1 MKSHFSRYSLFLIGL
16 LVILLSACA
25 TGPGMVRTEVTSF
38 NEWPASIERTYVF
51 ASPVGMADSLEQRA
65 YEDLVAEELARQG
78 FTRVQDPAAARLAVT
93 VRARLSEQTRQAVE
107 PIFFD
112 PFWRGRWDT
121 MWYPPGMYGGFG
133 GYREYPVT
141 VFQRALTME
150 ISDRRAT
157 GPAGIGRRIY
167 EGTVLS
173 AGSSNSLAAVVPYL
187 VRALFSD
194 FPGRSGQTRVI
205 EVPIDAR

>member
-1 MKSHFSRYSLFLIGL
+1 MTSHFSRYPLYLISLLAVL
-16 LVILLSACA
+16 LTACA
-25 TGPGMVRTEVTSF
+25 SGPGMVRTEVTSF

-65 YEDLVAEELARQG
+65 YENVVAEELAAQG
-78 FTRVQDPAAARLAVT
+78 FSRVQDAAAARLAVT
-93 VRARLSEQTRQAVE
+93 VRARLSEQQRQVVE

-121 MWYPPGMYGGFG
+121 MWYPPGLYGGYG

-141 VFQRALTME
+141 VFQRALTLE
-150 ISDRRAT
+150 IADRRAT
-157 GPAGIGRRIY
+157 GPAGTGRRIY

-173 AGSSNSLAAVVPYL
+173 TGSSNSLAAVVPYL

-194 FPGRSGQTRVI
+194 FPGRSGQTRVV